1 MLVEVLHPASQLN
14 AAPPL
19 VCNTTAAAVVQ
30 TRRCWLNRHASP
42 LLATAEAAMLVEA
55 PRLAT
60 QRRAAT
66 QPPVSL
72 LASLVLPVVSSG
84 SGG

>member
-30 TRRCWLNRHASP
+30 TRRCWLNRRASP
-42 LLATAEAAMLVEA
+42 LVADADAAMLVEA

-60 QRRAAT
+60 QRRAAAA

-84 SGG
+84 G